1 MKYFLLS
8 LLLLTSFSA
17 SLSAQ
22 DFIIRGKMEGLR
34 KGVSISVLK
43 QELPLDYDAA
53 KSNAEADAMEGGEVD
68 PMQYVEVK
76 TIASAYVEEDGVFEL
91 RGHIDHP
98 QLVTLITNNLE
109 FVERE
114 YKDMPDTERYKH
126 VHWTYTPIFLDNE
139 EYTISAP
146 KYEMLT
152 NEPIT
157 DDCVI
162 TGGEA
167 QADFNEY
174 NRMKDDMEFIE
185 THPASV
191 VSVYLADNMLTN
203 GYNLTSEQ
211 IQHLES
217 CITGCPIDP
226 LRYEKF
232 VTRAKLAERTATGT
246 PVIDL
251 SLATPEGAPRQLAS
265 ILPKSKYLLLDFWAS
280 WCGICRAGTPRVKEI
295 YHKYTRDQFEVISI
309 SCDTS
314 LDRWKTAMAKDCMP
328 WAQYILTPQGYQDF
342 FAKYQASGVP
352 YLLLLDADGK
362 VIANPDSPEKVHDIL
377 AELMP

>member
-53 KSNAEADAMEGGEVD
+53 KSNAEADAMKGGEVD

-91 RGHIDHP
+91 RGHIDRP
-98 QLVTLITNNLE
+98 QLVTMITNNLE

-139 EYTISAP
+139 EYTISAS

-174 NRMKDDMEFIE
+174 NRMKNDMEFIE

-226 LRYEKF
+226 LRYERF
-232 VTRAKLAERTATGT
+232 VTRAKLAERTATGS

-251 SLATPEGAPRQLAS
+251 SLATPEGAPRQLTS

-295 YHKYTRDQFEVISI
+295 YRKYTRDQFEVISI

-362 VIANPDSPEKVHDIL
+362 VIANPESPEKVHDIL

>member
-53 KSNAEADAMEGGEVD
+53 KSNAEADAMKGGEVD

-91 RGHIDHP
+91 RGHIDRP
-98 QLVTLITNNLE
+98 QLVTMITNNLE

-114 YKDMPDTERYKH
+114 YKDMPDAERYKH

-139 EYTISAP
+139 EYTISAS

-226 LRYEKF
+226 LRYERF
-232 VTRAKLAERTATGT
+232 VTRAKLAERTATGS

-362 VIANPDSPEKVHDIL
+362 VIANPESPEKVHDIL

>member
-53 KSNAEADAMEGGEVD
+53 KSNAEADAMKGGEVD

-91 RGHIDHP
+91 RGHIDRP
-98 QLVTLITNNLE
+98 QLVTMITNNLE

-139 EYTISAP
+139 EYTISAS

-232 VTRAKLAERTATGT
+232 VTRAKLAERTATGS

-314 LDRWKTAMAKDCMP
+314 LGRWKTAMAKDCMP

>member
-53 KSNAEADAMEGGEVD
+53 KSNAEADAMKGGEVD

-91 RGHIDHP
+91 RGHIDRP
-98 QLVTLITNNLE
+98 QLVTMITNNLE

-139 EYTISAP
+139 EYTISAS

-226 LRYEKF
+226 LRYERF
-232 VTRAKLAERTATGT
+232 VTRAKLAERTATGS

-362 VIANPDSPEKVHDIL
+362 VIANPESPEKVHDIL